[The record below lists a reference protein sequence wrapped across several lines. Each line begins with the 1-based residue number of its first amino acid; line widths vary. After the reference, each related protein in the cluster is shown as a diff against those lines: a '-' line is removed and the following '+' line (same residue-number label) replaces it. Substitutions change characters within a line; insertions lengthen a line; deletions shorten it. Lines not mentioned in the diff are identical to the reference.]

1 MTYTL
6 TKVLKNGKAI
16 KDDESF
22 SVTCLATRAN
32 FASFLADENRVFT
45 QGEERVK
52 DMWLNHVNAGGAML
66 AQPESYIILK

>member
-1 MTYTL
+1 ML
-6 TKVLKNGKAI
+6 EDGKAI

-52 DMWLNHVNAGGAML
+52 DMWLNHVNADGAML